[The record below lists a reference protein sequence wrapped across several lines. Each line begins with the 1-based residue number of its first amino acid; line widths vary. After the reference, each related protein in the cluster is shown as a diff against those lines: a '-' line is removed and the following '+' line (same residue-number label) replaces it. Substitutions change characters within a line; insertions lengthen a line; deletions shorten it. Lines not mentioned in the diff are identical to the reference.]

1 MFLSP
6 PPQISL
12 AIIMAYYFQ
21 RKCYF
26 VSPQRSQKIVS
37 NFTSITS
44 SFFHEFQHFN
54 CSSPGFCPFVHWFHL
69 FYLPYPIYLPYLIFV
84 TCLSLNYIA
93 NFSFCISSFLEGMWA
108 PGVCV
113 PWPRAGGDAGLEG
126 LAGPLKAW
134 GPGQGSLLPGPGGA
148 VCPDWWRMKIGHEG
162 WQNNLI

>member
-1 MFLSP
+1 MLFCLTSEKPKNCVKFHLNNKFFLSWVSTLQLFQTRVLP
-6 PPQISL
+6 LCPLIS
-12 AIIMAYYFQ
+12 
-21 RKCYF
+21 F
-26 VSPQRSQKIVS
+26 VL
-37 NFTSITS
+37 
-44 SFFHEFQHFN
+44 
-54 CSSPGFCPFVHWFHL
+54 FC
-69 FYLPYPIYLPYLIFV
+69 LPYPIYLPYLIFV

-93 NFSFCISSFLEGMWA
+93 TFSFCISSFLEGMWA

-148 VCPDWWRMKIGHEG
+148 VCPDWLRMKIGHEG

>member
-1 MFLSP
+1 
-6 PPQISL
+6 
-12 AIIMAYYFQ
+12 MACYFQ

-37 NFTSITS
+37 NFTSMTS
-44 SFFHEFQHFN
+44 SFFHEFQPLQLFW
-54 CSSPGFCPFVHWFHL
+54 PGVLPLCPLISFVLFC
-69 FYLPYPIYLPYLIFV
+69 LPYSIYLPYLIFV
-84 TCLSLNYIA
+84 TCHSLTYIA
-93 NFSFCISSFLEGMWA
+93 NFSFCITSFLEGMWA

-148 VCPDWWRMKIGHEG
+148 VCPDWLRMKTGHEG